1 MTDTQGNRRIAKNTL
16 LTYGNMLVHML
27 IGLYTSRLVLH
38 TLGVSDYGLFN
49 VVGGIIGLFTF
60 IFGSLSATTT
70 RFINV
75 EAGKPDGDLNKVF
88 NICNT
93 IHIGIAIA
101 IFIIAEAG
109 GIFYI
114 HHYLNV
120 EPGKEGDAMFIFQLA
135 LLSTCLGVM
144 NSPYGSLFNAAEN
157 FLFGIVVGLG
167 TKIVQLGLIIF
178 LLHYDGNKVRAYTL
192 MMILPT
198 IASYVVY
205 FAFSKKYWPDIV
217 KWRFVKK
224 DKLYKEALAFNNYN
238 LLSTAALMGRS
249 QGSSMLINFFFGTT
263 VNGAFAVAKS
273 VETYVMSFAGK
284 FDAAAGPQ
292 ITQNYSAGNMDRV
305 MYLTCRMGKYCLLLM
320 MIAFFPLYA
329 EIPFLL
335 DLWLIEVPE
344 GAVEFCR
351 MTLWVAF
358 VSASGGG
365 IVQVINASG
374 KIAAFKTTFSIL
386 MLTCLPIG
394 YWMFKTGAPA
404 FWLIGFF
411 ALVDAFWRILQL
423 FFMKRIIGFPIMQY
437 IKEAYLPAFKVGGI
451 MAAILAV
458 TAIIPLSS
466 TAWHACRFALLLVAV
481 LLACGHIGLSS
492 SERAKVL
499 TEIKKYFPRNEH
511 TITV

>member
-1 MTDTQGNRRIAKNTL
+1 MTDSQGNKKIAKNTL
-16 LTYGNMLVHML
+16 LVYGNMMIHML
-27 IGLYTSRLVLH
+27 IGLYTSRLVIH

-93 IHIGIAIA
+93 IHIGIAFI

-167 TKIVQLGLIIF
+167 TKLVQLGLIIF

-335 DLWLIEVPE
+335 DLWLVEVPE
-344 GAVEFCR
+344 GAVDFCR

-365 IVQVINASG
+365 IAQVMHASG
-374 KIAAFKTTFSIL
+374 KIAAFKIAFSTL
-386 MLTCLPIG
+386 MLSCLPAG
-394 YWMFKTGAPA
+394 YLMFKAGLPA
-404 FWLIGFF
+404 HWLVGMF
-411 ALVDAFWRILQL
+411 AATDAIWRVTQL
-423 FFMKRIIGFPIMQY
+423 LFMKKIIGFPISVY
-437 IKEAYLPAFKVGGI
+437 VKEAYWPSFKVGLF
-451 MAAILAV
+451 MACTLLFTSLVPIN
-458 TAIIPLSS
+458 SS
-466 TAWHACRFALLLVAV
+466 TWHACRFVLLLITTIGC
-481 LLACGHIGLSS
+481 CGFVGLSKR
-492 SERAKVL
+492 ERVRVL
-499 TEIKKYFPRNEH
+499 NEIKEKIH
-511 TITV
+511 IS

>member
-1 MTDTQGNRRIAKNTL
+1 MTDSQGNKKIAKNTL
-16 LTYGNMLVHML
+16 LVYGNMMIHML

-120 EPGKEGDAMFIFQLA
+120 EPGKEGDAMFIFQFA
-135 LLSTCLGVM
+135 LLSACLGIM
-144 NSPYGSLFNAAEN
+144 NTPYGSLFNAAEN
-157 FLFGIVVGLG
+157 FLFGIVVNLG
-167 TKIVQLGLIIF
+167 VKIIQLVFIVWLI
-178 LLHYDGNKVRAYTL
+178 HYEGNRIRAYSL
-192 MMILPT
+192 IMVLPT
-198 IASYVVY
+198 IASYAVNIAY
-205 FAFSKKYWPDIV
+205 CRKYWPDVI
-217 KWRFVKK
+217 KWRFIKK
-224 DKLYKEALAFNNYN
+224 DKLYKEALSFNNYN

-273 VETYVMSFAGK
+273 VETYVMAFAGN
-284 FDAAAGPQ
+284 FDKAAAPQ

-358 VSASGGG
+358 VSATGGG
-365 IVQVINASG
+365 IAQVIHASG
-374 KIAAFKTTFSIL
+374 KIRTFKIAFSAL
-386 MLTCLPIG
+386 MLSCLPAG
-394 YWMFKTGAPA
+394 YLMFKAGLPA
-404 FWLIGFF
+404 HWLVGMF
-411 ALVDAFWRILQL
+411 AAADAVWRVTQL
-423 FFMKRIIGFPIMQY
+423 FFMKKIIRFPISVY
-437 IKEAYLPAFKVGGI
+437 VKEAYFPSLKVGLI
-451 MAAILAV
+451 MASILV
-458 TAIIPLSS
+458 LTSFIPIQSS
-466 TAWHACRFALLLVAV
+466 IWHACRFVMLVFV
-481 LLACGHIGLSS
+481 TIGCCGFIGLSK
-492 SERAKVL
+492 SESKRILQGVKAKIHVS
-499 TEIKKYFPRNEH
+499 
-511 TITV
+511 

>member
-358 VSASGGG
+358 VSATGGG
-365 IVQVINASG
+365 IAQVIHASG
-374 KIAAFKTTFSIL
+374 KIRTFKITFSAL
-386 MLTCLPIG
+386 MLSCLPAG
-394 YWMFKTGAPA
+394 YLMFKAGLPA
-404 FWLIGFF
+404 HWLVGMF
-411 ALVDAFWRILQL
+411 AAADAAWRISQL
-423 FFMKRIIGFPIMQY
+423 FLMKRIIEFPISIY
-437 IKEAYLPAFKVGGI
+437 IKEAYWPSLKVALI
-451 MAAILAV
+451 MAS
-458 TAIIPLSS
+458 IIVLTSFIPIQSS
-466 TAWHACRFALLLVAV
+466 IWHACRFVMLVFV
-481 LLACGHIGLSS
+481 TIGCCGFIGLSK
-492 SERAKVL
+492 SESKRIIQGVKAKIHVS
-499 TEIKKYFPRNEH
+499 
-511 TITV
+511 

>member
-1 MTDTQGNRRIAKNTL
+1 MTDSQGNKKIAKNTL
-16 LTYGNMLVHML
+16 LVYGNMMIHML

-60 IFGSLSATTT
+60 IFSSLSATTT

-358 VSASGGG
+358 VSATGGG
-365 IVQVINASG
+365 IAQVIHASG
-374 KIAAFKTTFSIL
+374 KIRTFKITFSAL
-386 MLTCLPIG
+386 MLSCLPAG
-394 YWMFKTGAPA
+394 YLMFKAGLPA
-404 FWLIGFF
+404 HWLVGMF
-411 ALVDAFWRILQL
+411 AAADAAWRISQL
-423 FFMKRIIGFPIMQY
+423 FLMKRIIEFPISIY
-437 IKEAYLPAFKVGGI
+437 IKEAYWPSLKVALI
-451 MAAILAV
+451 MASILV
-458 TAIIPLSS
+458 LTSFIPIQSS
-466 TAWHACRFALLLVAV
+466 IWHACRFVMLVFV
-481 LLACGHIGLSS
+481 TIGCCGFIGLSK
-492 SERAKVL
+492 SESKRIIQGVKAKIHVS
-499 TEIKKYFPRNEH
+499 
-511 TITV
+511 

>member
-1 MTDTQGNRRIAKNTL
+1 MTDSQGNKKIAKNTL
-16 LTYGNMLVHML
+16 LVYGNMMIHML

-60 IFGSLSATTT
+60 IFSSLSATTT

-157 FLFGIVVGLG
+157 FLFGIVVNLG
-167 TKIVQLGLIIF
+167 VKIIQLVLIVWLI
-178 LLHYDGNKVRAYTL
+178 HYEGNRIRAYSL
-192 MMILPT
+192 IMVLPT
-198 IASYVVY
+198 IASYGVNIV
-205 FAFSKKYWPDIV
+205 FCHKYWPNVI

-224 DKLYKEALAFNNYN
+224 DKLYKEALSFNNYN
-238 LLSTAALMGRS
+238 LLSTASLMGRS

-273 VETYVMSFAGK
+273 VETYVMAFAGN
-284 FDAAAGPQ
+284 FDKAAAPQ

-305 MYLTCRMGKYCLLLM
+305 MYLVCRMGKYCLLLM

-335 DLWLIEVPE
+335 DVWLVTVPE
-344 GAVEFCR
+344 GAVDFCR

-358 VSASGGG
+358 VASSSGGL
-365 IVQVINASG
+365 IQLINASG
-374 KIAAFKTTFSIL
+374 RIATFRVVFSVL
-386 MLTCLPIG
+386 MLLCLPAG
-394 YWMFKTGAPA
+394 YFLFKIKAPA
-404 FWLIGFF
+404 HWLIALFAIVDVIWRIIQFWL
-411 ALVDAFWRILQL
+411 LRKQL
-423 FFMKRIIGFPIMQY
+423 GFPVLTY
-437 IKEAYLPAFKVGGI
+437 IKKAYTPALKVGTI
-451 MAAILAV
+451 MAALLIV
-458 TAIIPLSS
+458 SS
-466 TAWHACRFALLLVAV
+466 TDPSQSAIWHFSRFIFLV
-481 LLACGHIGLSS
+481 LAAIAICAIIGLSP
-492 SERAKVL
+492 SERR
-499 TEIKKYFPRNEH
+499 TMISEIKKHFH
-511 TITV
+511 D